1 MNEYGGYPIYKNT
14 SVKYFPLGEYKFEEL
29 KKQLEKA
36 KRFIFL
42 EYFIVEEGFMWN
54 SILEILE
61 EKAKQGVDVRLIY
74 DDVGCIVTLP
84 HNYKNTL
91 EAKGIKCKVFN
102 PVKPFFTRR
111 LNNRDHRKIVVI
123 DGDVGF
129 TGGINLADEYIN
141 EYEKHG
147 YWKDAGIMLKGDAVW
162 NLTVMFLSMWDYI
175 DNKEEDYIKVHIGE
189 ENIPTLNNNSN
200 NKENVSV
207 SSSEYKN
214 DIRLTKE
221 NPTMLI
227 YHSHAGETYSDSPEG
242 NYHSQNKEK
251 SVIEVGTLLTE
262 QLSKKGWGIAH
273 STKYHDYP
281 DFTKSYISSLETV
294 KSMLNTHKSINI
306 AIDLHR
312 DGRDLKTDADIQKE
326 HERMSITYKGEKVA
340 KFFFVVGMRN
350 PNVNEVKSL
359 AEDITKFAKTKY
371 PELVLSVVE
380 KPVGKFNQYMAQNHM
395 LIEVGSNG
403 TSSEEAK
410 ASAKYIAEI
419 LDEYY
424 SDIKK

>member
-1 MNEYGGYPIYKNT
+1 MLRKTKKVISIACVLIFILPIMSYSMDKEEFLKFLIESSYPESSTKDDN
-14 SVKYFPLGEYKFEEL
+14 SK
-29 KKQLEKA
+29 EK
-36 KRFIFL
+36 
-42 EYFIVEEGFMWN
+42 EDE
-54 SILEILE
+54 
-61 EKAKQGVDVRLIY
+61 VDK
-74 DDVGCIVTLP
+74 T
-84 HNYKNTL
+84 
-91 EAKGIKCKVFN
+91 A
-102 PVKPFFTRR
+102 
-111 LNNRDHRKIVVI
+111 
-123 DGDVGF
+123 
-129 TGGINLADEYIN
+129 
-141 EYEKHG
+141 
-147 YWKDAGIMLKGDAVW
+147 
-162 NLTVMFLSMWDYI
+162 
-175 DNKEEDYIKVHIGE
+175 NKEEDYIKVHIGE

-262 QLSKKGWGIAH
+262 QLSKKGWGVAH

-281 DFTKSYISSLETV
+281 DFTKSYASSLETV
-294 KSMLNTHKSINI
+294 KSMLNNHKNINI

-312 DGRDLKTDADIQKE
+312 DGRDLNTDADMQKE
-326 HERMSITYKGEKVA
+326 NERMTTTYNGEKVA
-340 KFFFVVGMRN
+340 KFFFVVGMKN
-350 PNVNEVKSL
+350 TNVDEVQEL
-359 AEDITKFAKTKY
+359 AEDITKFAQSKY
-371 PELVLSVVE
+371 PELVLPIV
-380 KPVGKFNQYMAQNHM
+380 KKQYGKFNQYMAQNHM

-419 LDEYY
+419 LDEYF
-424 SDIKK
+424 KQNR

>member
-1 MNEYGGYPIYKNT
+1 MLRKTKKVISIACVLIFILPIMSYSMDKEEFLKFLIESSYPESSTKDDN
-14 SVKYFPLGEYKFEEL
+14 SK
-29 KKQLEKA
+29 EK
-36 KRFIFL
+36 
-42 EYFIVEEGFMWN
+42 EDE
-54 SILEILE
+54 
-61 EKAKQGVDVRLIY
+61 VDK
-74 DDVGCIVTLP
+74 T
-84 HNYKNTL
+84 
-91 EAKGIKCKVFN
+91 A
-102 PVKPFFTRR
+102 
-111 LNNRDHRKIVVI
+111 
-123 DGDVGF
+123 
-129 TGGINLADEYIN
+129 
-141 EYEKHG
+141 
-147 YWKDAGIMLKGDAVW
+147 
-162 NLTVMFLSMWDYI
+162 
-175 DNKEEDYIKVHIGE
+175 NKEEDYIKVHIGE

-262 QLSKKGWGIAH
+262 QLSQKGWGVAH

-281 DFTKSYISSLETV
+281 DFTKSYASSLETV
-294 KSMLNTHKSINI
+294 KSMLNNHKNINI

-312 DGRDLKTDADIQKE
+312 DGRDLKTDADMQKE
-326 HERMSITYKGEKVA
+326 NERMTTTYKGEKVA
-340 KFFFVVGMRN
+340 KFFFVVGMKN
-350 PNVNEVKSL
+350 TNVDEVQEL
-359 AEDITKFAKTKY
+359 AEDITKFAQSKY
-371 PELVLSVVE
+371 PELVLPIV
-380 KPVGKFNQYMAQNHM
+380 KKQYGKFNQYMAKNHM

-419 LDEYY
+419 LDEYF
-424 SDIKK
+424 KQNR

>member
-1 MNEYGGYPIYKNT
+1 MLRKTKKVISIACVLIFILPIMSYSMDKEEFLKFLIESSYPESSTKDDN
-14 SVKYFPLGEYKFEEL
+14 SK
-29 KKQLEKA
+29 EK
-36 KRFIFL
+36 
-42 EYFIVEEGFMWN
+42 EDE
-54 SILEILE
+54 
-61 EKAKQGVDVRLIY
+61 VDK
-74 DDVGCIVTLP
+74 T
-84 HNYKNTL
+84 
-91 EAKGIKCKVFN
+91 A
-102 PVKPFFTRR
+102 
-111 LNNRDHRKIVVI
+111 
-123 DGDVGF
+123 
-129 TGGINLADEYIN
+129 
-141 EYEKHG
+141 
-147 YWKDAGIMLKGDAVW
+147 
-162 NLTVMFLSMWDYI
+162 
-175 DNKEEDYIKVHIGE
+175 NKEEDYIKVHIGE

-294 KSMLNTHKSINI
+294 KSMLNNHKNINI

-312 DGRDLKTDADIQKE
+312 DGRDLNTDADMQKE
-326 HERMSITYKGEKVA
+326 NERMTTTYNGDKVA
-340 KFFFVVGMRN
+340 KFFFVVGMKN
-350 PNVNEVKSL
+350 TNVDEVQEL
-359 AEDITKFAKTKY
+359 AEDITKFAQSKY
-371 PELVLSVVE
+371 PELVLPIV
-380 KPVGKFNQYMAQNHM
+380 KKQDGKFHQSMAQNHM

-419 LDEYY
+419 LDEYF
-424 SDIKK
+424 KQNR

>member
-1 MNEYGGYPIYKNT
+1 MLRKTKKVISIACVLIFILPIMSYSMDKEEFLKFLIESSYPESSTKDDN
-14 SVKYFPLGEYKFEEL
+14 SK
-29 KKQLEKA
+29 EK
-36 KRFIFL
+36 
-42 EYFIVEEGFMWN
+42 EDE
-54 SILEILE
+54 
-61 EKAKQGVDVRLIY
+61 VDK
-74 DDVGCIVTLP
+74 T
-84 HNYKNTL
+84 
-91 EAKGIKCKVFN
+91 A
-102 PVKPFFTRR
+102 
-111 LNNRDHRKIVVI
+111 
-123 DGDVGF
+123 
-129 TGGINLADEYIN
+129 
-141 EYEKHG
+141 
-147 YWKDAGIMLKGDAVW
+147 
-162 NLTVMFLSMWDYI
+162 
-175 DNKEEDYIKVHIGE
+175 NKEEDYIKVHIGE

-294 KSMLNTHKSINI
+294 KSMLNNHKNINI

-312 DGRDLKTDADIQKE
+312 DGRDLKTDADMQKE
-326 HERMSITYKGEKVA
+326 NERMTTTYKGEKVA
-340 KFFFVVGMRN
+340 KFFFVVGMKN
-350 PNVNEVKSL
+350 TNVDEVQEL
-359 AEDITKFAKTKY
+359 AEDITKFAQSKY
-371 PELVLSVVE
+371 PELVLPIV
-380 KPVGKFNQYMAQNHM
+380 KKQYGKFNQYMAQNHM

-419 LDEYY
+419 LDEYF
-424 SDIKK
+424 KQNR

>member
-1 MNEYGGYPIYKNT
+1 MLRKTKKVISLLCALIFILPIMSYSMDKEEFLKFLIESSYPESSTKDDN
-14 SVKYFPLGEYKFEEL
+14 SK
-29 KKQLEKA
+29 EK
-36 KRFIFL
+36 
-42 EYFIVEEGFMWN
+42 EDE
-54 SILEILE
+54 
-61 EKAKQGVDVRLIY
+61 VDK
-74 DDVGCIVTLP
+74 T
-84 HNYKNTL
+84 
-91 EAKGIKCKVFN
+91 A
-102 PVKPFFTRR
+102 
-111 LNNRDHRKIVVI
+111 
-123 DGDVGF
+123 
-129 TGGINLADEYIN
+129 
-141 EYEKHG
+141 
-147 YWKDAGIMLKGDAVW
+147 
-162 NLTVMFLSMWDYI
+162 
-175 DNKEEDYIKVHIGE
+175 NKEEDYIKVHIGE

-262 QLSKKGWGIAH
+262 QLSKKGWGVAH

-281 DFTKSYISSLETV
+281 DFTKSYASSLETV
-294 KSMLNTHKSINI
+294 KSMLNNHKNINI

-312 DGRDLKTDADIQKE
+312 DGRDLNTDADMQKE
-326 HERMSITYKGEKVA
+326 NERMTTTYNGEKVA
-340 KFFFVVGMRN
+340 KFFFVVGMKN
-350 PNVNEVKSL
+350 TNVDEVQEL
-359 AEDITKFAKTKY
+359 AEDITKFAQSKY
-371 PELVLSVVE
+371 PELVLPIV
-380 KPVGKFNQYMAQNHM
+380 KKQYGKFNQYMAQNHM

-419 LDEYY
+419 LDEYF
-424 SDIKK
+424 KQNR

>member
-1 MNEYGGYPIYKNT
+1 MLRKTKKVISIACVLIFILPIMSYSMDKEEFLKFLIESSYPESSTKDDN
-14 SVKYFPLGEYKFEEL
+14 SK
-29 KKQLEKA
+29 EK
-36 KRFIFL
+36 
-42 EYFIVEEGFMWN
+42 EDE
-54 SILEILE
+54 
-61 EKAKQGVDVRLIY
+61 VDK
-74 DDVGCIVTLP
+74 T
-84 HNYKNTL
+84 
-91 EAKGIKCKVFN
+91 A
-102 PVKPFFTRR
+102 
-111 LNNRDHRKIVVI
+111 
-123 DGDVGF
+123 
-129 TGGINLADEYIN
+129 
-141 EYEKHG
+141 
-147 YWKDAGIMLKGDAVW
+147 
-162 NLTVMFLSMWDYI
+162 
-175 DNKEEDYIKVHIGE
+175 NKEEDYIKVHIGE

-262 QLSKKGWGIAH
+262 QLSKKGWGVAH

-281 DFTKSYISSLETV
+281 DFTKSYASSLETV
-294 KSMLNTHKSINI
+294 KSMLNNHKNINI

-312 DGRDLKTDADIQKE
+312 DGRDLKTDADMQKE
-326 HERMSITYKGEKVA
+326 NERMTTTYKGEKVA
-340 KFFFVVGMRN
+340 KFFFVVGMKN
-350 PNVNEVKSL
+350 TNVDEVQEL
-359 AEDITKFAKTKY
+359 AEDITKFAQSKY
-371 PELVLSVVE
+371 PELVLPIV
-380 KPVGKFNQYMAQNHM
+380 KKQYGKFNQYMAQNHM

-419 LDEYY
+419 LDEYF
-424 SDIKK
+424 KQNR

>member
-1 MNEYGGYPIYKNT
+1 MLRKTKKVISIACVLIFILPIMSYSMDKEEFLKFLIESSYPESSTKDDN
-14 SVKYFPLGEYKFEEL
+14 SK
-29 KKQLEKA
+29 EK
-36 KRFIFL
+36 
-42 EYFIVEEGFMWN
+42 EDE
-54 SILEILE
+54 
-61 EKAKQGVDVRLIY
+61 VDK
-74 DDVGCIVTLP
+74 T
-84 HNYKNTL
+84 
-91 EAKGIKCKVFN
+91 A
-102 PVKPFFTRR
+102 
-111 LNNRDHRKIVVI
+111 
-123 DGDVGF
+123 
-129 TGGINLADEYIN
+129 
-141 EYEKHG
+141 
-147 YWKDAGIMLKGDAVW
+147 
-162 NLTVMFLSMWDYI
+162 
-175 DNKEEDYIKVHIGE
+175 NKEEDYIKVHIGE

-294 KSMLNTHKSINI
+294 KSMLNNHKNINI

-312 DGRDLKTDADIQKE
+312 DGRDLNTDADMQKE
-326 HERMSITYKGEKVA
+326 NERMTTTYNGEKVA
-340 KFFFVVGMRN
+340 KFFFVVGMKN
-350 PNVNEVKSL
+350 TNVDEVQEL
-359 AEDITKFAKTKY
+359 AEDITKFAQSKY
-371 PELVLSVVE
+371 PELVLPIV
-380 KPVGKFNQYMAQNHM
+380 KKQYGKFNQYMAQNHM

-419 LDEYY
+419 LDEYF
-424 SDIKK
+424 KQNR